1 MKHTSTFVAAALLM
15 INCGAVSA
23 RSIRAD
29 TNPNAF
35 GGGWSQFDPSTGW
48 VSFPLLSGI
57 NPGVSGT
64 PEVAVLLN
72 TAVGFDEISAPTAT
86 VTIPPSGN
94 NQVPLQ
100 VSQALSYDWPNRSA
114 TTAQVQVYQLD
125 NQPNDTRDIVSTPS
139 GGVVNIG
146 GDTEVEFNYSSSAQP
161 GVASFIYDG
170 VKYQS
175 AVPGAL
181 VSQTNDFFFNSAG
194 NLLGWV
200 NGSREFI
207 GGLSNSGW
215 TTAPASAP
223 EVDPA
228 SGLSALTLLAGG
240 LAIVRAR
247 RRLEGSAAC

>member
-1 MKHTSTFVAAALLM
+1 MKHTSTLVAAALLM
-15 INCGAVSA
+15 ITSGAVSA

-29 TNPNAF
+29 TNPSTF
-35 GGGWSQFDPSTGW
+35 GGGWSDYDSSTGW

-72 TAVGFDEISAPTAT
+72 TAVGFDEISAPVADTS
-86 VTIPPSGN
+86 IPPSGGITA
-94 NQVPLQ
+94 

-114 TTAQVQVYQLD
+114 PTAQVQVYRLD
-125 NQPNDTRDIVSTPS
+125 NQPNDSRDMVSTLS

-146 GDTEVEFNYSSSAQP
+146 GETEVEFNYSGSATP
-161 GVASFIYDG
+161 GAASFIYDG

-207 GGLSNSGW
+207 AGLSNSGW
-215 TTAPASAP
+215 TTATASAP
-223 EVDPA
+223 EIDPA

-247 RRLEGSAAC
+247 RRLEGSAAY